1 VLTAE
6 LQIQAKRGG
15 VAVLSE
21 RQRLVLQAIIDDYI
35 QTAEPVG
42 SRTISKRPDIGYSPA
57 TIRNDMSDL
66 EELGYLEQPH
76 TSAGRIPSQKG
87 YRYYVDHMVTLNEVE
102 PHVVETVKKFL
113 ADRIHQTEQII
124 QQAATI
130 MSTLTSYTAIA
141 LGPELFRNTLRHFQ
155 LIPLN
160 GETAVAII
168 VTNTGHVENRTVR
181 IPSEVPM
188 NELERF
194 VNLLNEKLAGVPIV
208 QVRSKLYNELSNE
221 LAKHISHYEELI
233 RMLDGVLDAQR
244 EEKLYFSGMTNMLN
258 QPEFRN
264 VDKVKD
270 IFDLFDDPYPQLVRM
285 FGDSPQGIQVRIGQ
299 ENLVEAIHN
308 CSLITATYTIDGQS
322 LGTIGIL
329 GPTRM
334 DYAKVISLLNHFS
347 KDLTDLLSRY

>member
-1 VLTAE
+1 
-6 LQIQAKRGG
+6 
-15 VAVLSE
+15 VLSE

-87 YRYYVDHMVTLNEVE
+87 YRYYVDNMVTLNEVE
-102 PHVVETVKKFL
+102 PHVVEMTKRFF
-113 ADRIHQTEQII
+113 AERIQQTEQII
-124 QQAATI
+124 QQAAII

-141 LGPELFRNTLRHFQ
+141 LGPELFNNTLRHIQ

-160 GETAVAII
+160 SDTAVAII
-168 VTNTGHVENRTVR
+168 VTNTGHVENKTVS
-181 IPSEVPM
+181 IPSDVPM
-188 NELERF
+188 HELERF
-194 VNLLNEKLAGVPIV
+194 VNLLNAKLTGVPLI
-208 QVRSKLYNELSNE
+208 QVRSKLYNEISKE
-221 LAKHISHYEELI
+221 LTKHVSRYEELI
-233 RMLDGVLDAQR
+233 RILDGVLDTQR

-258 QPEFRN
+258 QPEFKN
-264 VDKVKD
+264 VDKVKN
-270 IFDLFDDPYPQLVRM
+270 IFDLFDDPYPQLVKM
-285 FGDSPQGIQVRIGQ
+285 FDDTGQGIQVRIGE
-299 ENLVEAIHN
+299 ENLLEAIHS
-308 CSLITATYTIDGQS
+308 CSLVTATYSIDGQS

-334 DYAKVISLLNHFS
+334 DYAKVISLLDHFS
-347 KDLTDLLSRY
+347 KDLTVLLSRWYK